1 MAPCTAPLGLYAPP
15 SAAAPHGYSVTG
27 LFGKSGVFDVKI
39 GVDTYASNG
48 DQAVCIPANPNTGR
62 PAVLPPCVYVL
73 TSNPDENGSRGI
85 GCKIGQVF
93 NPPTTCAETA
103 SADSIGPATGANGGC
118 SENAP
123 AAGTTTT
130 VTSTNINPWDD
141 GLPLTSPA
149 GGPIVPKGI
158 QGQTASPMLTLFA
171 MDTTTGYLYYQATIK
186 VDDHNATNGPAIPP
200 GIPGPTLNGA
210 LTSVLPNAR
219 LMVVESGFRGCDL
232 KGRHGPEAFGGITWS
247 PQAGVG
253 GAFLV
258 SITGVGNNP
267 PICYIASLDNL
278 CGPSTTNPGTTTVIT
293 SANAAIACPGPTCLA
308 TVPPGPGA
316 FLQNFMGQSYIPG
329 PWLGC
334 ALTTGSGPGC
344 VPGQGGA
351 VGGCQYPSP
360 TPAPANLIGS
370 VNNQTNGGFQWVCD
384 GALAMIDPVYVYNRA
399 TRRG

>member
-1 MAPCTAPLGLYAPP
+1 VTNYVSKLNPLLSTANCTNPGPQYLTSAGLPVKTVCYPQNHQSNVKLFDLKTNTWAATFPVGGGCIDNGYQNSLGNGLFQIAMAPCTAPLGLYAPP

-39 GVDTYASNG
+39 GVDTHASNG

-171 MDTTTGYLYYQATIK
+171 MDTTTGYLYY
-186 VDDHNATNGPAIPP
+186 
-200 GIPGPTLNGA
+200 TL
-210 LTSVLPNAR
+210 T
-219 LMVVESGFRGCDL
+219 
-232 KGRHGPEAFGGITWS
+232 H
-247 PQAGVG
+247 
-253 GAFLV
+253 
-258 SITGVGNNP
+258 
-267 PICYIASLDNL
+267 
-278 CGPSTTNPGTTTVIT
+278 
-293 SANAAIACPGPTCLA
+293 
-308 TVPPGPGA
+308 
-316 FLQNFMGQSYIPG
+316 
-329 PWLGC
+329 
-334 ALTTGSGPGC
+334 
-344 VPGQGGA
+344 
-351 VGGCQYPSP
+351 
-360 TPAPANLIGS
+360 
-370 VNNQTNGGFQWVCD
+370 
-384 GALAMIDPVYVYNRA
+384 
-399 TRRG
+399 